1 MATVERLQ
9 KLIAQA
15 GLASRRQAE
24 QWLKDGR
31 VRVNGRSVTLGDK
44 ADPSV
49 DRIEVDGKAL
59 PRAEQKLYLLL
70 NKPLGYVTTLK
81 DPQGRPTIRRFLKGI
96 PQRVYPVGR
105 LDVNSEG
112 LLLLTNDGALTQHLL
127 HPRHQVSKTYRVKV
141 NGRISPQACRQL
153 EQGVELEDGVTAPA
167 VVRNVHHSPRNSW
180 FDLEIREGRN
190 RQVRRMCRGVGFEV
204 SALKRIRIGSLELGT
219 LAKGQCRSLT
229 SKEIQ
234 DLKSLFRHQ

>member
-1 MATVERLQ
+1 MATAERLQ

-15 GLASRRQAE
+15 GLASRRKAE
-24 QWLKDGR
+24 QWLEQGR
-31 VRVNGRSVTLGDK
+31 VQVNGRTAGLGDK
-44 ADPSV
+44 ADPTT
-49 DRIEVDGKAL
+49 DRIVVDGKAL
-59 PRAEQKLYLLL
+59 PQAERKLYLLL

-81 DPQGRPTIRRFLKGI
+81 DPEGRPTITRFLKGI

-141 NGRISPQACRQL
+141 SGNISDAACRQL
-153 EQGVELEDGVTAPA
+153 ETGVELEDGLTSPA
-167 VVRNVHHSPRNSW
+167 VVRNVHRSPRNSW

-190 RQVRRMCRGVGFEV
+190 RQVRRMCQAVGYEV
-204 SALKRIRIGSLELGT
+204 SALKRIAIGT
-219 LAKGQCRSLT
+219 LSLGDLKPGQCRPLSL
-229 SKEIQ
+229 KEIQ
-234 DLKSLFRHQ
+234 VLKGWLRH

>member
-1 MATVERLQ
+1 MAATERLQ

-31 VRVNGRSVTLGDK
+31 VRVNGRIVGLGDK
-44 ADPSV
+44 ADPAV

-59 PRAEQKLYLLL
+59 PRREQKLYLLL

-81 DPQGRPTIRRFLKGI
+81 DPQGRPTIRRFLTGI

-105 LDVNSEG
+105 
-112 LLLLTNDGALTQHLL
+112 LLTNDGALTQHLL

-141 NGRISPQACRQL
+141 SGRISTEACRRL
-153 EQGVELEDGVTAPA
+153 ELGVQLEDGMTAPA
-167 VVRNVHHSPRNSW
+167 VVSNVHHSPRNSW

-190 RQVRRMCRGVGFEV
+190 RQVRRMCRAVGYEV
-204 SALKRIRIGSLELGT
+204 SALKRIRIGSLDLGSLGT
-219 LAKGQCRSLT
+219 GQSRVLT
-229 SKEIQ
+229 PKEIQ
-234 DLKSLFRHQ
+234 DLKSVFRQKEF